1 MTSEHDISIIQ
12 ILRSMNERLGKIEQ
26 AVEPEDQSEPL
37 ITKRL
42 IVHTAFV
49 TLVTIG
55 VYLGFTHL
63 LGSLIDVIPS

>member
-1 MTSEHDISIIQ
+1 MTSEQENSIIQ

-42 IVHTAFV
+42 IVLTAFV

-55 VYLGFTHL
+55 VYLGFTYL